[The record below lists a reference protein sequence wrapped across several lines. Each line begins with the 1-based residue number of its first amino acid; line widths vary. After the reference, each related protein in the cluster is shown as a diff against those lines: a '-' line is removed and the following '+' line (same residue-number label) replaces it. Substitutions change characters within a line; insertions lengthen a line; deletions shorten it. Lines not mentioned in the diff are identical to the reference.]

1 MIKYFF
7 NYGLKNL
14 FHRQMRS
21 WLTILGV
28 VIGIAAIVSLITV
41 GAGLENAIV
50 DQFSSLGADKI
61 RIVPEGLT
69 GPPAGVSG
77 LTTDDVDTVEGVL
90 GVDWVA
96 PAIMN
101 YATIEFDNQEEIMI
115 VKGYPGDLAEDNK
128 IDIDV
133 DLVDGEWY
141 GDGDTG
147 VAVIGYSVAYTIYD
161 EEIRLKNS
169 IEINGDKYKVIGI
182 LEQIGDQGSDQ
193 VAYIP
198 YDDAEDMFDME
209 GEVSFIVATVE
220 EGRSIEEVSESVA
233 KDLEKKRGND
243 NFSLFTPDQILEQL
257 GSILAI
263 VQFLLGGIAAV
274 SLAVGGIGIMNSM
287 YTSVLER
294 TKEIG
299 VMKAIGASRYHIL
312 SIFMVE
318 AGLIGAVGGL
328 LGVLLG
334 NFFAFSVQGAASL
347 LGFSLLQITLQWNVI
362 FFALFFAFVIG
373 MISGILPAYK
383 ASKLRPVEALRWE

>member
-7 NYGLKNL
+7 NYGLQNL
-14 FHRQMRS
+14 FHRQVRS

-41 GAGLENAIV
+41 GEGLENAIV

-77 LTTDDVDTVEGVL
+77 LTIDDVETVEDVL
-90 GVDWVA
+90 GIDWVA
-96 PAIMN
+96 PIIMN
-101 YATIEFDNQEEIMI
+101 YGTVEYDNQEEIMI
-115 VKGYPGDLAEDNK
+115 IKGYPGDLASEDK
-128 IDIDV
+128 IDV
-133 DLVDGEWY
+133 DVSLIGGTWFEE
-141 GDGDTG
+141 GDTA
-147 VAVIGYSVAYTIYD
+147 VAVIGYSTAYSVFDKDIL
-161 EEIRLKNS
+161 LKTS
-169 IEINGDKYKVIGI
+169 IEIEEEKFRVVGI
-182 LEQIGDQGSDQ
+182 LEQIGDQGADQ
-193 VAYIP
+193 IIYIP
-198 YDDAEDMFDME
+198 FEDAEDIFDME
-209 GEVSFIVATVE
+209 GEVSAIVATIE
-220 EGRSIEEVSESVA
+220 EGENIEDISEKIE
-233 KDLEKKRGND
+233 KDLEKQRDND
-243 NFSLFTPDQILEQL
+243 NFSLFTPEQILEQL

-274 SLAVGGIGIMNSM
+274 SLVVGGVGIMNSM

-299 VMKAIGASRYHIL
+299 VMKAIGASQFHIL
-312 SIFMVE
+312 SIFMIE
-318 AGLIGAVGGL
+318 AGLIGMVGGL
-328 LGVLLG
+328 LGVILG
-334 NFFAFSVQGAASL
+334 NLFAFSVQGVASL
-347 LGFSLLQITLQWNVI
+347 LGFTLLQMTLQWDVI

>member
-1 MIKYFF
+1 
-7 NYGLKNL
+7 
-14 FHRQMRS
+14 MRS

-50 DQFSSLGADKI
+50 DQFTSLGADKI

-77 LTTDDVDTVEGVL
+77 LTTDDVETVEGVL

-115 VKGYPGDLAEDNK
+115 VKGYPGYLTEDNK
-128 IDIDV
+128 IDVDV
-133 DLVDGEWY
+133 SLVDGEWY
-141 GDGDTG
+141 GEGDTG
-147 VAVIGYSVAYTIYD
+147 VVVIGYSMAYSTFD

-169 IEINGDKYKVIGI
+169 VEIQGDKYKVMGI

-198 YDDAEDMFDME
+198 YEDAEDMFDME

-220 EGRSIEEVSESVA
+220 EGRSLEEVSEKVA

-299 VMKAIGASRYHIL
+299 VMKAIGASKYHIL
-312 SIFMVE
+312 TIFMIE

-334 NFFAFSVQGAASL
+334 NFFAFSVQGVAGL

-383 ASKLRPVEALRWE
+383 AAKLIPVDALRWE